1 MKEKHALDAR
11 YGKIGIRAVVAAVRY
26 TSAAGASSRIPSSR
40 GGVQPEKAQPNPA
53 RCGLQLLGQKLE
65 VGMPAAA

>member
-26 TSAAGASSRIPSSR
+26 TSAAAASSRIPSSR

>member
-11 YGKIGIRAVVAAVRY
+11 YGNIGIRAVVAAVRY
-26 TSAAGASSRIPSSR
+26 TTGAASSPVPSLR
-40 GGVQPEKAQPNPA
+40 GGVRPEQAEPNPA
-53 RCGLQLLGQKLE
+53 RCGFQLPGQTLE